1 MYESPQLSDTHE
13 IEVCSSEKYDQLIIE
28 ESDTEGENSSG
39 IFRKIK
45 SKQETIIAPGWLKS
59 NDCTVGYLLEPC
71 SSKKETCVGSL

>member
-13 IEVCSSEKYDQLIIE
+13 TEFCSSEKDDQLIIE

-39 IFRKIK
+39 IFRKTK
-45 SKQETIIAPGWLKS
+45 SKQETIAPGWLKS
-59 NDCTVGYLLEPC
+59 NDCTVSYLLEPC